1 MHEVLPIE
9 QQEAIK
15 HNFLQAL
22 ERELTGFD
30 YEVVIEHG
38 VGLVVSWG
46 SPVRKEDSVE
56 ITSKLYAV
64 ARKLGL
70 EVETFLSGIQKHPS
84 RIRFGFSGAKVYGL
98 FLLFDD
104 NKEVQPEQNWQ
115 VVQSEDEAIL
125 SVGLNQISPLTGV
138 DNFLRAYAK
147 MVAFAKQKFS
157 GDDFAIRFGL
167 SHFSQDL
174 LKLEFKKT
182 LKKSK

>member
-1 MHEVLPIE
+1 MFEHTP
-9 QQEAIK
+9 QDNPEAIK

-22 ERELTGFD
+22 EKELKGFD
-30 YEVVIEHG
+30 YEVVIENG

-46 SPVRKEDSVE
+46 STVKKEDSVE

-64 ARKLGL
+64 ARGLGV
-70 EVETFLSGIQKHPS
+70 EVETFLAGIQKHPS

-104 NKEVQPEQNWQ
+104 YKELQPEQGWQ
-115 VVQSEDEAIL
+115 VVQSEDETIL
-125 SVGLNQISPLTGV
+125 SIGLKQVSPLTRV
-138 DNFLRAYAK
+138 DSFLTTHAR
-147 MVAFAKQKFS
+147 MVAFAKQKFGADKFS
-157 GDDFAIRFGL
+157 IRFGL

-182 LKKSK
+182 LQKE